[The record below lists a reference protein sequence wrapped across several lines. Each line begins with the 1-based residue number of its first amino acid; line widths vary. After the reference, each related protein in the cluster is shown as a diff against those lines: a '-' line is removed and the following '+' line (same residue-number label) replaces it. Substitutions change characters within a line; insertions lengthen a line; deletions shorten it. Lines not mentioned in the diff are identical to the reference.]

1 MSEPFRC
8 SLKLPLGLEENGHD
22 FNFVV
27 IFPRRA
33 ENVAGLLPLTTILQ
47 PACLS
52 GCSIRLLFKLLNS
65 GDTFAFQGSFSKAFF
80 VSEGS
85 VPQLLPRVLLE
96 LVGPHVFLAFNPRPL
111 FLSAVSL
118 FF

>member
-1 MSEPFRC
+1 MSELFRC

-27 IFPRRA
+27 IFPRRT
-33 ENVAGLLPLTTILQ
+33 ENAAGLLPLTILQ

-65 GDTFAFQGSFSKAFF
+65 GDTFAFRGSFFKAFF
-80 VSEGS
+80 CVRRVRASAS
-85 VPQLLPRVLLE
+85 PQ
-96 LVGPHVFLAFNPRPL
+96 GA
-111 FLSAVSL
+111 A
-118 FF
+118 